1 MKLIDMFTRKARKK
15 RKILQLGLNYGIVN
29 LNTEDMLLEKK
40 NELMCSFLEG
50 AHPLNKA
57 LCIQF
62 GESRDEIF
70 FDLET
75 EAAALD
81 KIKFKPFKK
90 RRL

>member
-1 MKLIDMFTRKARKK
+1 MFPRKLKK
-15 RKILQLGLNYGIVN
+15 RRKVLQLGLNYGVVN
-29 LNTEDMLLEKK
+29 LNTEDLLLEKK
-40 NELMCSFLEG
+40 NELVCGFLRG

-57 LCIQF
+57 LCIQY
-62 GESRDEIF
+62 GENKDEVF